1 MRNIILSMLIQC
13 CFVANLQNAYVGN
26 PPHAEAFLDVDYD
39 GIIALYDK
47 PNGNVIRYLKNE
59 EENILIFR
67 IEAKKGDMF
76 LVTIIE
82 PENLASD
89 RHGWIYIGEHIGI
102 YSRAYTVPLKLY
114 AEPNDA
120 SKIQSIIEEYDP
132 GLYTVIDC
140 KNDWLKVRRVL
151 HGKIHVGWMAPEM
164 QCPNPYSTC
173 S

>member
-1 MRNIILSMLIQC
+1 
-13 CFVANLQNAYVGN
+13 
-26 PPHAEAFLDVDYD
+26 
-39 GIIALYDK
+39 
-47 PNGNVIRYLKNE
+47 
-59 EENILIFR
+59 
-67 IEAKKGDMF
+67 MF
-76 LVTIIE
+76 LITIID

-89 RHGWIYIGEHIGI
+89 KHGWIHIGEHIGI

-114 AEPNDA
+114 VEPNDT
-120 SKIQSIIEEYDP
+120 SKVQSIIEEYDP

-151 HGKIHVGWMAPEM
+151 HGRIYVGWMAPEM